1 MPYTDEF
8 RRQHDDLLAIG
19 AEFRGLLQPEALRRD
34 PRPARALLST
44 LAARLAVHLSLEDRL
59 IYLRL
64 LQTGDERTR
73 TLTRSV
79 MAEMGSLGAVF
90 KAYDE
95 KWQVAAIEAEPTVFA
110 RESVQALAAL
120 AKRIER
126 ENRQLYP
133 LADQAFVPATN
144 EAP

>member
-8 RRQHDDLLAIG
+8 RRQHDDLLAIV

-34 PRPARALLST
+34 PRPARVLLSS
-44 LAARLAVHLSLEDRL
+44 LAARLAEHLSMEDSL
-59 IYLRL
+59 VYLGL
-64 LQTGDERTR
+64 LRTGDERTR

-79 MAEMGSLGAVF
+79 MAEMGGLGAVF
-90 KAYDE
+90 QAYDA
-95 KWQVAAIEAEPTVFA
+95 KWQVGAIAAEPTVFA
-110 RESVQALAAL
+110 RASVRVMAAL
-120 AKRIER
+120 ARSIER

-133 LADQAFVPATN
+133 LADQSFVPAAT